1 MNIKIPPAV
10 EANAFATITKNYPDK
25 LEQYFEFYNPM
36 DKKGRYLP
44 YDELRHRIDSGLD
57 HKLVWSLTKLS
68 RNRQQTALIE
78 LGEPATPCG
87 YMLTPLIQKA
97 VSEVDRNTTTASLEW
112 ISSKVGENSQ
122 LEYWLNDLIEDE
134 SISSS
139 QLEGAATT
147 TQVAKELIK
156 RNRKPRSE
164 DERMIVGNYKMML
177 HAWEMRDQPLSL
189 DLITEL
195 HKIGVEGIDDDAYA
209 PGHFRRS
216 NTIHVVN
223 ADGAIVHTP
232 PSCENLENRL
242 QAIVAWANSNHDT
255 SDCSDSIHPV
265 IKAIVLHF
273 CIGYEHPFKDGNG
286 RVARALFYWFMFKKD
301 FSAFRYIAISVL
313 LKKAP
318 VQYGKSYL
326 HTETDQMDLTYF
338 IEYQAG
344 IIIRAIDKFKQAYTS
359 AALQIDQFNVWLF
372 TSGLYKK
379 LTDKQR
385 MVCQVAKSGATT
397 QFTSRNV
404 EKNLGCSYNTASA
417 VLNGLVDL
425 KLFKK
430 TKEGREWVYV
440 MEDKDQIIKGWTD

>member
-10 EANAFATITKNYPDK
+10 EANAFASIAKSYPDK

-68 RNRQQTALIE
+68 RNRQQTTLIE
-78 LGEPATPCG
+78 LGEPATPYC

-112 ISSKVGENSQ
+112 ISSQIGEKSQ
-122 LEYWLNDLIEDE
+122 LEYLLNDLIEDE

-209 PGHFRRS
+209 PGYFRQS

-242 QAIVAWANSNHDT
+242 QAIVAWANSNHDK
-255 SDCSDSIHPV
+255 SDCSDYIHPV

-286 RVARALFYWFMFKKD
+286 RVARALFYW
-301 FSAFRYIAISVL
+301 
-313 LKKAP
+313 
-318 VQYGKSYL
+318 
-326 HTETDQMDLTYF
+326 
-338 IEYQAG
+338 
-344 IIIRAIDKFKQAYTS
+344 
-359 AALQIDQFNVWLF
+359 
-372 TSGLYKK
+372 
-379 LTDKQR
+379 
-385 MVCQVAKSGATT
+385 
-397 QFTSRNV
+397 
-404 EKNLGCSYNTASA
+404 
-417 VLNGLVDL
+417 
-425 KLFKK
+425 
-430 TKEGREWVYV
+430 
-440 MEDKDQIIKGWTD
+440 